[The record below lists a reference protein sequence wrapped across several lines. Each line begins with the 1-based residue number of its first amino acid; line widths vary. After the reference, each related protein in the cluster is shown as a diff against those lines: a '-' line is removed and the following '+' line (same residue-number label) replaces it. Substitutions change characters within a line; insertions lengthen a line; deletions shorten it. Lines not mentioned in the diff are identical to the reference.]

1 MGAIIKKRQW
11 IFFVVIAMIGIPF
24 YNNCFA
30 EESNPGEDASAGNK
44 IFDSLLL
51 RPLGI
56 ASIAI
61 GMGIFVV
68 SLPFTAAIQGNIR
81 KTFDVLVVEPAIFAF
96 KRPLGKF

>member
-1 MGAIIKKRQW
+1 MVAITKKRQW
-11 IFFVVIAMIGIPF
+11 IFLVVIAMIGIPF

-30 EESNPGEDASAGNK
+30 EESNPVEDTSTESK

-51 RPLGI
+51 RPVGI
-56 ASIAI
+56 AATAI

-68 SLPFTAAIQGNIR
+68 SLPFTAAIQGDIR